1 MDLTF
6 RHREFEAE
14 VRAKLNIY
22 GRPITDEDALFATD
36 IDLSMI
42 YCFEELET
50 LSHFHNLTSL
60 NVSTRKAPRSFWK
73 KFPKLEELCWICLWG
88 PVDFNCFRHME
99 NLNSLCVSG
108 GDYSGI
114 DYLNLDALQGLKNLE
129 ALELHEFGS
138 VDIAPLGSMTQ
149 LKWFALRYPDKV
161 INIETI
167 SSMVFLEELVLH
179 DLWLDNADFLDGL
192 PDTVRLEMCGMQ
204 FYNDVDVQKWKRFKN
219 RDICEIEVK
228 HEYWEY
234 IDLSA
239 LDD

>member
-1 MDLTF
+1 M
-6 RHREFEAE
+6 
-14 VRAKLNIY
+14 
-22 GRPITDEDALFATD
+22 
-36 IDLSMI
+36 
-42 YCFEELET
+42 
-50 LSHFHNLTSL
+50 
-60 NVSTRKAPRSFWK
+60 K
-73 KFPKLEELCWICLWG
+73 K
-88 PVDFNCFRHME
+88 
-99 NLNSLCVSG
+99 
-108 GDYSGI
+108 
-114 DYLNLDALQGLKNLE
+114 LE

-219 RDICEIEVK
+219 RDRCEIEVK

>member
-1 MDLTF
+1 M
-6 RHREFEAE
+6 
-14 VRAKLNIY
+14 
-22 GRPITDEDALFATD
+22 
-36 IDLSMI
+36 
-42 YCFEELET
+42 
-50 LSHFHNLTSL
+50 
-60 NVSTRKAPRSFWK
+60 
-73 KFPKLEELCWICLWG
+73 
-88 PVDFNCFRHME
+88 DFNCFRHMV
-99 NLNSLCVSG
+99 NLNNLCVSG

-114 DYLNLDALQGLKNLE
+114 DYLNLGALQGLKRLE

-204 FYNDVDVQKWKRFKN
+204 FYNNVDVRKWKRFTN

-228 HEYWEY
+228 NEYWEY